1 MRVLQG
7 LEPTEVFRYFEQIC
21 AIPHPSG
28 HPRQIGDFCARFAEA
43 HGLRYIRDGFGNL
56 IIFKDGDPNKAPV
69 ILQGH
74 LDMVCVKEPDVQIDF
89 LRDGLPLCTDGEFIF
104 SRGTS
109 LGADDGIAVAMILAI
124 LAADTKDLPPIEAV
138 FTMDEETSMRGAA
151 GLDVSVLRGRRMIN
165 LDSEAEGVL
174 WVSCAGGERVTIRM
188 QTETEAASAPCFA
201 AELTGLCG
209 GHSGTEIDKG
219 RQNAVLATAKLLRSV
234 PQLRLCSLSGGK
246 VDNAIPAECTAVFC
260 GSPDALRSA
269 FEHARCAWEDT
280 EPNARLSVRPTDA
293 QPALNSQNTA
303 AVLDLLDALP
313 NGVQAFSREIE
324 GLVETSLNLGV
335 CRIGR
340 DGAELHY
347 SVRSSVD
354 AAREALVKRITE
366 TAASFGASSRTS
378 GGYPAWQYRK
388 DSPLR
393 ETAVQA
399 FTALTGRA
407 PSVEAIHAGLE
418 CGLFCGKLPDLD
430 CISMGPDIFDIH
442 SPSER
447 LSAASVART
456 YALVWDILK
465 RLR

>member
-354 AAREALVKRITE
+354 AAREALRLAAHKLPLKTKILAKE
-366 TAASFGASSRTS
+366 TAK
-378 GGYPAWQYRK
+378 GG
-388 DSPLR
+388 
-393 ETAVQA
+393 E
-399 FTALTGRA
+399 
-407 PSVEAIHAGLE
+407 
-418 CGLFCGKLPDLD
+418 
-430 CISMGPDIFDIH
+430 
-442 SPSER
+442 
-447 LSAASVART
+447 
-456 YALVWDILK
+456 
-465 RLR
+465 